1 MRGAHGKPLLAGP
14 GTDGLHVSLSHTR
27 GLVGCVVARCP
38 VGLDCEP
45 RARAARLGALRVARR
60 RFSPAEVAA
69 LERLPP
75 GRARDAAFLRMW
87 TLKEALVKATGRG
100 ISATPGSLNG
110 FSVLP
115 GAGAPPPGAAA
126 LRAWFPEGPPPQL
139 PVAPPGGG
147 AGRGGSVLG
156 IRLAAQEPGALEVLP
171 EELPPGPGGE
181 GGAAAGGAWLATFD
195 SGAAAPAAE
204 GAGEEEEAAWQHV
217 ASLCAFLP
225 RGEQPLLRMFDGEA
239 LLRGATAGGGG
250 GGGELGAP
258 TPAGLLLAAC
268 SSE

>member
-1 MRGAHGKPLLAGP
+1 MTFAEPGP
-14 GTDGLHVSLSHTR
+14 GT
-27 GLVGCVVARCP
+27 GCVAVARCP

-75 GRARDAAFLRMW
+75 GRARDAAFLQTW

-110 FSVLP
+110 FTVLP
-115 GAGAPPPGAAA
+115 GAGAPPPAAAA
-126 LRAWFPEGPPPQL
+126 LHAWFPEGPPP
-139 PVAPPGGG
+139 PPAAPPGGTV
-147 AGRGGSVLG
+147 GGGGGVLG
-156 IRLAAQEPGALEVLP
+156 IRVAAREPGALEVLP
-171 EELPPGPGGE
+171 EELPPAP
-181 GGAAAGGAWLATFD
+181 AGGYSPATCRPWLAAFD
-195 SGAAAPAAE
+195 SEAAVPAEE
-204 GAGEEEEAAWQHV
+204 GAGEEEVAWHHV

-225 RGEQPLLRMFDGEA
+225 HGEQPLLRMFDGEA
-239 LLRGATAGGGG
+239 LLRGAAARGAGCEGG
-250 GGGELGAP
+250 LRASA
-258 TPAGLLLAAC
+258 PAGLRLAAC